1 MAADAPL
8 ARKERRAPSIWP
20 IVVLLAALLA
30 GLPVAWQL
38 GWRYRLDEEEVAR
51 VDARWAE
58 LESWAQELD
67 AEDAGDANAQTAA
80 AFDALL
86 EAAADAM
93 ARDPING
100 GEATDVAQWSP
111 VLERLRAWDGRVSD
125 EALAAH
131 DTLRVRA
138 AIDLARVAF
147 TLDGVDDATKERALA
162 LGAALRRRGAIF
174 PWMTGIAVHGAAVED
189 VERGGGSERALL
201 EPWKPRPEELVAAY
215 VREAVALE
223 RTWDDGDEHDPFV
236 PAALA
241 SGEKLR
247 HLRHRYRDVL
257 TELLLPQRDAP
268 ADLDAL
274 RRRFDALA
282 AEHHLDDRSEILSN
296 LVSNLG
302 RWARS
307 FDDAV
312 AQHER
317 AVRAE

>member
-1 MAADAPL
+1 MAADTPL
-8 ARKERRAPSIWP
+8 AREERRTSSIWP

-58 LESWAQELD
+58 LERWAQELD
-67 AEDAGDANAQTAA
+67 AEGAGDANAESAA
-80 AFDALL
+80 AFAALL
-86 EAAADAM
+86 EAAAAAM

-100 GEATDVAQWSP
+100 GAATDAAQWLP
-111 VLERLRAWDGRVSD
+111 VLERLRAWDRRAPGDGVASL
-125 EALAAH
+125 EAN
-131 DTLRVRA
+131 RMRA

-147 TLDGVDDATKERALA
+147 TLDGVDDVTKESALA
-162 LGAALRRRGAIF
+162 LGAALRRHGAIVQ
-174 PWMTGIAVHGAAVED
+174 WMTGIAVHGAAVEE
-189 VERGGGSERALL
+189 VERGGGAERALL
-201 EPWKPRPEELVAAY
+201 EPWKPRLEELVAAY

-223 RTWDDGDEHDPFV
+223 RTWDDRDAQDPFD

-241 SGEKLR
+241 SGDKLR
-247 HLRHRYRDVL
+247 HLRHRYRQVL
-257 TELLLPQRDAP
+257 TELLLPQREAP

-282 AEHHLDDRSEILSN
+282 AEHNLDDRSELLSN
-296 LVSNLG
+296 LVSDLG

-307 FDDAV
+307 LDDAV